1 MECTVHISGV
11 GLITIRLLASSKLF
25 PWKAVDFSLAFLSS
39 SISIY
44 QASQSQPYRVCQTW
58 LLRKPREAHKQGK
71 SPMCSVTTA
80 ESKVRS
86 VHRGMSHLPANSRLA
101 IMAHPH

>member
-1 MECTVHISGV
+1 MLVECTVYIGSA
-11 GLITIRLLASSKLF
+11 GLITIYLLASVQSFL
-25 PWKAVDFSLAFLSS
+25 WKAVDFPLALLSS
-39 SISIY
+39 SIS
-44 QASQSQPYRVCQTW
+44 QSQPNQVYQTW